1 MGTIGWR
8 SRRSV
13 IEQLA
18 ASAHRFDFH
27 QAVRLIEG
35 LRPDARSVGDG
46 GHPEHEAL
54 RFRSS
59 LASAFP
65 ASDLAVVRPP
75 RPEDP
80 RWELA
85 VNFMGLA
92 GGFGPLPSPFTETLV
107 GLTRA
112 GDTASR
118 DFLDIFNHRLVS
130 LLYRIRRTHRPAL
143 THESPDRGPHAR
155 QLYALLGLGTPSL
168 QGRMAVPDRALLH
181 HAGLLDQQPRS
192 LHGLERLLAS
202 HFHVPVQ
209 VVPMQ
214 GRWLPLDDSETTR
227 LGQRN
232 SRLGA
237 RLDGGAVLGRR
248 AWDQQAAVVVELGPL
263 DAARFRAF
271 LPDGF
276 SWPSLTSMIEFY
288 TQNSAIIDIRLRM
301 YADKVPHTVLDNV
314 SSRALCS
321 AHGLIERPRA
331 AAAWLGRGARLL
343 TRPGGAAPRLG
354 WTSWLGTRP
363 RSAEGSPPL
372 SPAPR

>member
-1 MGTIGWR
+1 M
-8 SRRSV
+8 

-35 LRPDARSVGDG
+35 LRPDTRSVGDC

-65 ASDLAVVRPP
+65 ASDLAAARPP

-92 GGFGPLPSPFTETLV
+92 GGFGPLPSPLTEQLV

-130 LLYRIRRTHRPAL
+130 LLYRIRRKHRPAL
-143 THESPDRGPHAR
+143 TRESPDHGSHAG
-155 QLYALLGLGTPSL
+155 QLYALLGLGTPGL
-168 QGRMAVPDRALLH
+168 RGRMAVPDRALLH

-202 HFHVPVQ
+202 HFKVAVR

-214 GRWLPLDDSETTR
+214 GRWLPLDDSETTS
-227 LGQRN
+227 LGRRN

-237 RLDGGAVLGRR
+237 RVDGGAVLGRR

-263 DAARFRAF
+263 DSARFRAF
-271 LPDGF
+271 LPDGH
-276 SWPSLTSMIEFY
+276 SWSALNSMIDFY
-288 TQNSAIIDIRLRM
+288 TQNTVIIDVRIRM
-301 YADKVPHTVLDNV
+301 YADSVPYTVLEGAN
-314 SSRALCS
+314 SKALCS
-321 AHGLIERPRA
+321 TRGLIERPRVGGA
-331 AAAWLGRGARLL
+331 RLGSGARLL
-343 TRPGGAAPRLG
+343 TRPGAAAPRLG

-363 RSAEGSPPL
+363 RAAEGVVTVRGRIS
-372 SPAPR
+372 